1 MSKPKR
7 NAMAESLSIG
17 HFGPDAAL
25 CRDTAEF
32 HHRGADRPDICP
44 NYATTTWIPPF
55 LARVHPFSSAEIGAY
70 GGTLK
75 SLGNMAGTQFRTWF
89 RPTFCRGVRDGQCS
103 LFSAVRRRC
112 LRGGLVLRAD
122 IKRSGRGQPSG
133 GAPIFGLPKQSMAQ
147 RRPSSGSFSL
157 ISLLFSRRGPSWHA
171 GRHAGRT
178 ALAPSQIRPPRPA
191 CTPTK
196 PFWGTRETDR
206 KQSGRKRVGNEEA
219 SSGAGRH
226 QMNHSIHSAD
236 RATHL
241 KIVVVAL
248 VAGICVAA
256 FGIAARTNVDYSQ
269 TAHVIKAGKPVVV
282 TSSDTSLVR

>member
-1 MSKPKR
+1 MSLLAPVLPLPRGSADVETILAVNLEMAAPHTDRSSRRGPPALHFTPRYRRGQGGGGSSLTACRRRSRADMSKPKR

-103 LFSAVRRRC
+103 LFSAVPRRC

-133 GAPIFGLPKQSMAQ
+133 GAPRYGAAQAPLRIIFIDFIAVFSSRPVLARRSTCRANCPCPKPNPPAKARLH
-147 RRPSSGSFSL
+147 RRNHFGE
-157 ISLLFSRRGPSWHA
+157 
-171 GRHAGRT
+171 
-178 ALAPSQIRPPRPA
+178 PA
-191 CTPTK
+191 
-196 PFWGTRETDR
+196 
-206 KQSGRKRVGNEEA
+206 KQTGNK
-219 SSGAGRH
+219 GGV
-226 QMNHSIHSAD
+226 Q
-236 RATHL
+236 
-241 KIVVVAL
+241 V
-248 VAGICVAA
+248 
-256 FGIAARTNVDYSQ
+256 
-269 TAHVIKAGKPVVV
+269 
-282 TSSDTSLVR
+282 